1 MVRVQHLSLHN
12 MLILTVYSWHVSH
25 TNLLNVLAHNEFL
38 CSSVVEEHPP
48 IRLSH
53 GLEMMPSLGSW
64 HVSFVPYSFPDM
76 FYLSLTPFLTCF
88 ICALLLSWHVSF
100 VPYSFPDMFYLC
112 LTPDIPDIPDILF
125 SILAHT
131 LSPFHPKATNRRW
144 KNWVRNLQYGPRP
157 WLIKVNIAA
166 SQLILQTTETIQ
178 RRQK

>member
-1 MVRVQHLSLHN
+1 

-100 VPYSFPDMFYLC
+100 VPYSFPDMFHLS
-112 LTPDIPDIPDILF
+112 LTPFLTCFICALLLTFLTFLTF
-125 SILAHT
+125 SFRFWPTRFPLST
-131 LSPFHPKATNRRW
+131 LR
-144 KNWVRNLQYGPRP
+144 LQIEGE
-157 WLIKVNIAA
+157 K
-166 SQLILQTTETIQ
+166 TESVTYSMDLDLG
-178 RRQK
+178 